1 MSGGKA
7 AISVGHSSAFVAA
20 VIDDNDETEEEDGGH
35 DCYFCFLFPG
45 SQNRS
50 FIRNRKRYCQLYQKH

>member
-20 VIDDNDETEEEDGGH
+20 VIDDNDEEEEDGGH

-45 SQNRS
+45 SQNQS